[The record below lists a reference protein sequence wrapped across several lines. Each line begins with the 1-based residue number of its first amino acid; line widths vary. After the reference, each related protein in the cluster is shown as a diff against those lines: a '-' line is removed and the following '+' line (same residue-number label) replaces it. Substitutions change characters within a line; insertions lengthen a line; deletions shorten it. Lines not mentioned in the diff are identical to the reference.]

1 MVIMAGMLLGVECA
15 GRRRLWQGSA
25 GAETGDGTRRP
36 SFCIYA
42 AGHGGHPAG
51 AGNPTE
57 VVLSA
62 CMLGFHSVDF
72 WSRVL
77 HVWMIRRS
85 WVFVCMQ
92 QQSGV
97 METIHGWTLDSNVR
111 AAKERLDQKLR
122 RKREAVIKS
131 TAHTH
136 GNRLLKKERI
146 DIAAGTTAPG
156 ASSDEGTIVDVVLV
170 GGGAA

>member
-1 MVIMAGMLLGVECA
+1 
-15 GRRRLWQGSA
+15 
-25 GAETGDGTRRP
+25 
-36 SFCIYA
+36 
-42 AGHGGHPAG
+42 
-51 AGNPTE
+51 
-57 VVLSA
+57 
-62 CMLGFHSVDF
+62 
-72 WSRVL
+72 
-77 HVWMIRRS
+77 
-85 WVFVCMQ
+85 VFVCMQ

-146 DIAAGTTAPG
+146 DIAPQHREHRQMKGPSLTSFLLEVVQHDVYSKKDMIRRLMRWGRPQCDAAEHDECAVCLDDFRTGDVLAHLPCGHRFHLACALQWLEVTPRCPFCRAGVEA
-156 ASSDEGTIVDVVLV
+156 
-170 GGGAA
+170 GGNSNRHGHVAAA